1 MLSFELSKEIEKD
14 VFHLVTSTGQRKKI
28 LSPHKELNLRP
39 SDSMLQCS
47 TTEPIETTV
56 SEVYYEV
63 HMTHVLHTARV
74 GNVSSIMFVNRLRE
88 KSGVKFLS
96 AEV

>member
-1 MLSFELSKEIEKD
+1 MLY
-14 VFHLVTSTGQRKKI
+14 HWA
-28 LSPHKELNLRP
+28 
-39 SDSMLQCS
+39 
-47 TTEPIETTV
+47 IETTV

-74 GNVSSIMFVNRLRE
+74 SNVSSIMFVNRLRE

-96 AEV
+96 AEVWFLMGTQIFFFVSHSWQDEKHLSQRSSSIFLTQWIDSNQEWL

>member
-14 VFHLVTSTGQRKKI
+14 VFHLVTSMGQRKKI

-47 TTEPIETTV
+47 TTEPI
-56 SEVYYEV
+56 
-63 HMTHVLHTARV
+63 
-74 GNVSSIMFVNRLRE
+74 
-88 KSGVKFLS
+88 
-96 AEV
+96 